1 MHVSCQSWRVR
12 CKGAQRV
19 YVLLLAKKA
28 QQNRRAL
35 AVLNCF
41 AVGLV
46 AAREILCDRE
56 RLVFQLIPVDLKVF
70 RDALHVV
77 PRFPVRD

>member
-12 CKGAQRV
+12 CKGARRV
-19 YVLLLAKKA
+19 YVLLLTTKSPAKSPGFGCFE
-28 QQNRRAL
+28 L
-35 AVLNCF
+35 F

-56 RLVFQLIPVDLKVF
+56 WLVFQLISVDLKVF